1 MWVYRHPINNL
12 VLFDYRK
19 GRGKSGHKEQL
30 SSFKG
35 TIQCDGVA
43 EYAFGVIA
51 NWYAHEGKYRETGLS
66 PQEKLLRRQVDIKP
80 GFDAFTRSGQLT
92 LIEPFFEDGRI
103 HLDNNAIENK
113 IRPLALGRKNFL
125 FAGSHEGAKR
135 IAMMYSFFA
144 SCKEADVNPYT
155 WMTDTLNRIGNHP
168 INKISELLPSNF
180 QKL

>member
-1 MWVYRHPINNL
+1 MVWAELVCLNNFSNIDQGSHWQGIAL
-12 VLFDYRK
+12 CRLN
-19 GRGKSGHKEQL
+19 QL
-30 SSFKG
+30 
-35 TIQCDGVA
+35 
-43 EYAFGVIA
+43 
-51 NWYAHEGKYRETGLS
+51 
-66 PQEKLLRRQVDIKP
+66 P
-80 GFDAFTRSGQLT
+80 

-144 SCKEADVNPYT
+144 SCKEADVNPYA